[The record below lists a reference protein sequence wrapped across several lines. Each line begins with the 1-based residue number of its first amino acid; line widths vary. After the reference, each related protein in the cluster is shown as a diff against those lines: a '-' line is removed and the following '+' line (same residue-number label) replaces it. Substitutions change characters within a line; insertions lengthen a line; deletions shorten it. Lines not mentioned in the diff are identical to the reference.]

1 MRHIEAYDGSD
12 ILCQKN
18 GDKARFGKERKKKN
32 LRRKRTNEYRLKIV
46 HEDGTKE
53 LEEWSN
59 NIEQVAQA
67 VILTRELQGRTCWLL
82 VRSITCT
89 QYQGRKGILEY
100 PVLPIPSLRYNPHA
114 SRYLQYE
121 NSRTRHI

>member
-1 MRHIEAYDGSD
+1 MRHIETYDGSD

-53 LEEWSN
+53 LGSGA
-59 NIEQVAQA
+59 I
-67 VILTRELQGRTCWLL
+67 TSSKLL
-82 VRSITCT
+82 RQSF
-89 QYQGRKGILEY
+89 
-100 PVLPIPSLRYNPHA
+100 
-114 SRYLQYE
+114 
-121 NSRTRHI
+121 

>member
-12 ILCQKN
+12 ILCQNN

-53 LEEWSN
+53 LGEWSN

-67 VILTRELQGRTCWLL
+67 VILTRELLGGTCWLL

-89 QYQGRKGILEY
+89 QCQGRKRIWNILFC
-100 PVLPIPSLRYNPHA
+100 L
-114 SRYLQYE
+114 SRL
-121 NSRTRHI
+121 